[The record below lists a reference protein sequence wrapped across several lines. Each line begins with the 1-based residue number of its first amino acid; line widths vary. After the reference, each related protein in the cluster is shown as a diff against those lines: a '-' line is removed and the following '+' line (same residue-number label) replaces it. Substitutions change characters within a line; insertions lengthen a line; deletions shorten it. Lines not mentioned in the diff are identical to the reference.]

1 MVRLK
6 RLANIVAVSAICLAG
21 TITLAAR
28 PTTMPATTTAT
39 SQPTTA
45 PSRISF
51 NFKDTPLDTILNVLS
66 QAAGFE
72 ILTDGPVDGHVTIL
86 SKQPVTPEEAVTML
100 NAALKAN
107 GFTVVREG
115 KMLRISARDK
125 AKKGNLPVHFG
136 ADPTDVAD
144 TEELITQVIPVQ
156 NLTASKLRDDL
167 KPLMAPDIDI
177 AANDGSNTIIIT
189 DTSSSIRRLVQIISQ
204 LDQHEATT
212 SELRIIQLKHANAT
226 ATAKLID
233 TFFKAPPQAPQGQDA
248 RQMMM
253 QQQGQGGPPPP
264 STGSQRH
271 GQSVV
276 TAADD
281 RTNTLLVMASTEQ
294 LKLVDAIIKQLDS
307 DNPNPAPTS
316 TMRAFPLKYADAEA
330 TAKMVND
337 IFKAPKQSESLE
349 DILFG
354 DRERNQEKTGI
365 VVNAVPDDRT
375 NTIIVMAPEAT
386 LDDIASLITK
396 LDTSPMLTQDIRVIH
411 LRYADAVDV
420 ASVLTDMFKPKD
432 KSNDSSPFRF
442 LILSE
447 SGPPAQSKGMQIN
460 ITSDIRT
467 NTVLVSAPVGLLDAI
482 EKITRQLDADPGS
495 EDTMFIYHLR
505 NGQAQHLEYTLNVL
519 FGNISASGGN
529 SPQNGPQP
537 QYQNPLGQQNQ
548 NQLGNSPAG
557 NSSSSSNQSTNA
569 KNNRNNRNN
578 QNGRPGG
585 GGISAPISDFTGHVL
600 VVAEPDTNSLLI
612 TTASKYQDMV
622 RRIIDDLDHPVQQ
635 VLIKV
640 LIAEVTRD
648 NTDDLGLDFSVLNV
662 RPSGNGQSAGT
673 TLLASPNPPNGL
685 VVNVLES
692 NVTATLHALA
702 IRGKLDV
709 LSRPYILASDNQE
722 ASITVGQSVPFI
734 TDVRFDQNN
743 NPFSTVQYQ
752 DIGILLDVTP
762 HINPDGLVIMDVT
775 PEISSMTN
783 STVQLTPGVT
793 SPIFQKRNASS
804 RVDIHDGQTIV
815 IGGLMQDQNTAT
827 LQKVPV
833 LGDLPLLGLLFQR
846 NQVEKTKTE
855 LLIFLTPHVAQM
867 PTKLAPMSTDEEKG
881 LRLTPDAVGPGVFQE
896 QMRGMQRGG
905 LPQTQPTTP
914 ISPIDSIEEN
924 RPATQPTDAPQP

>member
-6 RLANIVAVSAICLAG
+6 RLANVVAISAICLAG
-21 TITLAAR
+21 TTTLAAQ
-28 PTTMPATTTAT
+28 PTTIPATTAT

-51 NFKDTPLDTILNVLS
+51 NFKDTPLDTILNILS

-72 ILTDGPVDGHVTIL
+72 ILTDGPVEGRVTIL

-107 GFTVVREG
+107 GFTVIREG
-115 KMLRISARDK
+115 KMLRIGARDK

-136 ADPTDVAD
+136 ADPADVAD

-156 NLTASKLRDDL
+156 NLTASKLKDDL
-167 KPLMAPDIDI
+167 KPMMAADIDI

-189 DTSSSIRRLVQIISQ
+189 DASSSIRRLVQIISE

-212 SELRIIQLKHANAT
+212 SELRIIQLKHANAS
-226 ATAKLID
+226 ATAKLLD
-233 TFFKAPPQAPQGQDA
+233 TFFKEPAQPQQNQDP
-248 RQMMM
+248 RQMM

-264 STGSQRH
+264 SGGSQRH
-271 GQSVV
+271 GQSVI

-281 RTNTLLVMASTEQ
+281 RTNTLLIQASTAQ
-294 LKLVDAIIKQLDS
+294 LKVIDAIIKQLDS
-307 DNPNPAPTS
+307 DNPNPAPPS

-354 DRERNQEKTGI
+354 DRGRNEEKPGI

-375 NTIIVMAPEAT
+375 NTVIVVAPEST
-386 LDDIASLITK
+386 LSDIASLITK

-411 LRYADAVDV
+411 LKYADAVAV
-420 ASVLTDMFKPKD
+420 ADVLTDMFKPKD
-432 KSNDSSPFRF
+432 KTNDSSPFRF

-460 ITSDIRT
+460 ITSDVRT
-467 NTVLVSAPVGLLDAI
+467 NTVLVTAPVGMLDAI
-482 EKITRQLDADPGS
+482 EKITRQLDSDPSS

-519 FGNISASGGN
+519 FGNISAGN
-529 SPQNGPQP
+529 SPQNGQP
-537 QYQNPLGQQNQ
+537 QQNQNLLGQQNQ
-548 NQLGNSPAG
+548 NQLGN
-557 NSSSSSNQSTNA
+557 NSSSNSGSNSNQTNSSRNNNN
-569 KNNRNNRNN
+569 NNRSA
-578 QNGRPGG
+578 QNSRPGG
-585 GGISAPISDFTGHVL
+585 SAIAQATSDFTGHVL

-612 TTASKYQDMV
+612 TTASKYEAMV

-640 LIAEVTRD
+640 LIAEVTHD

-673 TLLASPNPPNGL
+673 TFGLPTPPNGL
-685 VVNVLES
+685 VVNLLES

-702 IRGKLDV
+702 TRGKLDV

-722 ASITVGQSVPFI
+722 ATITVGQSVPFV
-734 TDVRFDQNN
+734 TNVQFNENN
-743 NPFSTVQYQ
+743 NPFSTVEYR

-783 STVQLTPGVT
+783 SLIQLTPGVS
-793 SPIFQKRNASS
+793 SPVFQKRNASS
-804 RVDIHDGQTIV
+804 RVNILDGQTIV

-827 LQKVPV
+827 LQKVPI
-833 LGDLPLLGLLFQR
+833 LGDIPLLGLLFQR

-881 LRLTPDAVGPGVFQE
+881 LRLTPDAVGPGIFQE
-896 QMRGMQRGG
+896 HMRGMQRGDI
-905 LPQTQPTTP
+905 PQTQPAVP
-914 ISPIDSIEEN
+914 ISPVDSIEEN
-924 RPATQPTDAPQP
+924 GPTTQPAVAPQ